1 MLISDGRS
9 LPQCWQVSCPPP
21 PRLVSSHLISL
32 PLLSFLLL
40 SSPLSTVQTPL
51 HFGTFRVT
59 VSRLFYHLRAIVY
72 HFRVAHNVHTHTA
85 IETHF
90 HYTFVMWI
98 SRQKKAGLSKTH
110 HHLDDETQAEESAES
125 FLLSSV
131 LDRGFY
137 ILMADL
143 KNSSKQIYL
152 HYHRKVKHRKTLC
165 FRYRIVHLSWLIIS
179 LYWLVLLHSWGP
191 KNGEPHKFESL
202 CEGWDLVLALGWW
215 L

>member
-1 MLISDGRS
+1 MLTG
-9 LPQCWQVSCPPP
+9 
-21 PRLVSSHLISL
+21 
-32 PLLSFLLL
+32 LLSTPPTSCLIPSNLP
-40 SSPLSTVQTPL
+40 SSPLVPPPFIPPLYRSETPL
-51 HFGTFRVT
+51 HFGTFRAT

-110 HHLDDETQAEESAES
+110 HHLDDETQAEESCCWVFPS
-125 FLLSSV
+125 FFCFGQRV
-131 LDRGFY
+131 LHPNGRF
-137 ILMADL
+137 